1 VNPRLTAAAALFL
14 VIPFLDGFTP
24 AARADQAGQCMASL
38 SLDGKLHSGAD
49 AAQVAS
55 ACLGAANGGSVQAY
69 YLAGLVLE
77 QGIGTAKDP
86 GKAESWYRKAAGKG
100 QPQAQ
105 SLAQFAI
112 GRIAEAQGK
121 HDIALSWYSRAA
133 LKGHA
138 RAAEALLRLRI
149 EDPAAVFAA
158 AEYTII
164 IDPSLGS
171 DDDFSKFGS
180 GIVIGN
186 GVVLTN
192 EHVVAGCSQMA
203 VAPGLPAQI
212 VATDPASDLA
222 VIKTRI
228 PLGDPAAIAPDDTL
242 SAEMDLYTGGYPGV
256 GTAEPTFVMTTG
268 RRSERKVTGDDMD
281 LYWLLTN
288 QIDPG
293 NSGGPLIDASGR
305 VVGVVAA
312 ELPVT
317 GIVKKSAPVGLKE
330 GMAVRAGV
338 VRAFLDR
345 HGIAYRTVA
354 QGSVP
359 KTAADMKRH
368 AAAVSVLVECFAK

>member
-1 VNPRLTAAAALFL
+1 MNNQNTGTPSFTIKPETAALTGQVEQMLDAVFGPARFDKASYLFREG
-14 VIPFLDGFTP
+14 VAPV
-24 AARADQAGQCMASL
+24 AEL
-38 SLDGKLHSGAD
+38 SY
-49 AAQVAS
+49 VA
-55 ACLGAANGGSVQAY
+55 
-69 YLAGLVLE
+69 LAGDDVVGTIRYWPILV
-77 QGIGTAKDP
+77 GATNHP
-86 GKAESWYRKAAGKG
+86 
-100 QPQAQ
+100 
-105 SLAQFAI
+105 
-112 GRIAEAQGK
+112 
-121 HDIALSWYSRAA
+121 
-133 LKGHA
+133 
-138 RAAEALLRLRI
+138 ALLL
-149 EDPAAVFAA
+149 
-158 AEYTII
+158 
-164 IDPSLGS
+164 
-171 DDDFSKFGS
+171 
-180 GIVIGN
+180 
-186 GVVLTN
+186 
-192 EHVVAGCSQMA
+192 
-203 VAPGLPAQI
+203 
-212 VATDPASDLA
+212 
-222 VIKTRI
+222 
-228 PLGDPAAIAPDDTL
+228 
-242 SAEMDLYTGGYPGV
+242 